1 MVKQQVKNDVKYFFG
16 EKILHLKIFQ
26 KVFIFLFYF
35 VFFEINFSGCS
46 ILRCKIYREIE
57 RRKQKQINGHDI
69 DLIGYIDIP
78 LSTITGN
85 QFIEQWYPL
94 QIPSGLIP
102 TGKDK
107 SQRLQDGSFNI
118 RIKAKYQAIEILP
131 IESYLH
137 LQEVYYLIKK
147 KHFYFIYLFLLVYSS
162 RLSSTY

>member
-1 MVKQQVKNDVKYFFG
+1 MVKQQQKNDEKYFFG
-16 EKILHLKIFQ
+16 EKILHLKIYQ
-26 KVFIFLFYF
+26 KVCFSCVDKFDYEMKKTL
-35 VFFEINFSGCS
+35 SGCS

-57 RRKQKQINGHDI
+57 RRKQKQINGQDI
-69 DLIGYIDIP
+69 DLIGYVDIS

-94 QIPSGLIP
+94 QGFIP

-131 IESYLH
+131 IETYLH
-137 LQEVYYLIKK
+137 LQEVSEHYFDLIVK
-147 KHFYFIYLFLLVYSS
+147 FIFDW
-162 RLSSTY
+162 